1 MVWTKEQ
8 LDKMDADYKEF
19 LASQGK
25 SPSKPGGKRG
35 AYTYKKKPPSSRV
48 VAMRERDAAIAEGVP
63 DFLIPKEYD
72 SGLKCKHCTSTMRYI
87 SSGSCSG
94 CRKRL
99 DLRTKE
105 DIANGVEALNPKHQG
120 ELNRRYAKFAQ
131 EKQYE
136 GLPCKHCGCTR
147 RYTVSTGCVN
157 CIKRKTDMR
166 REKEASRFH
175 HPTSKLMFVEGVR
188 AVPDV
193 YALLPTLAA
202 WPGYV
207 LVFTDQVSPKRLIGQ
222 DALTSPDI
230 LAKYAHLFNEK
241 VKRGQPVTEEEQIV
255 HQYLNYDA
263 MQLAWKHFNQSKI
276 KRGN

>member
-1 MVWTKEQ
+1 MWSKEQ
-8 LDKMDADYKEF
+8 LDQAEKDYRDF

-35 AYTYKKKPPSSRV
+35 AYNYQKKEPSART
-48 VAMRERDAAIAEGVP
+48 VARRKLQKDIEEGVP
-63 DFLIPKEYD
+63 EFLLVKEYD
-72 SGLKCKHCTSTMRYI
+72 SGLKCPKCTSTMRYI

-94 CRKRL
+94 CHRRL

-105 DIANGVEALNPKHQG
+105 DIANGVEALNERHQAT
-120 ELNRRYAKFAQ
+120 LNRKYAKFAQ
-131 EKQYE
+131 EKRFE
-136 GLPCKHCGCTR
+136 GLPCKKCNSTTKYTASGACVHCTNANTLAAR
-147 RYTVSTGCVN
+147 Q
-157 CIKRKTDMR
+157 
-166 REKEASRFH
+166 KEASRFH

-202 WPGYV
+202 YPGYV

-222 DALTSPDI
+222 DALLSPDV